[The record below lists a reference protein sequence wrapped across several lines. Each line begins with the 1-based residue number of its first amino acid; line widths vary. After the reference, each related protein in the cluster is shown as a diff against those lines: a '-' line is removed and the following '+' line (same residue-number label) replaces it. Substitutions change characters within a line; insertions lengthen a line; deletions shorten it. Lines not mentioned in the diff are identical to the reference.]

1 MIFSEMYGAY
11 YQTVAKILEAA
22 VNGNLSEKDLRE
34 ITDEHAFSESVL
46 TIVPALKEARW
57 QLLGH
62 DLKTPIRHAP
72 TMPLA
77 TIQKRWLKAVSLD
90 PRVALFG
97 VEFQGLDDVD
107 PLFTPEDY
115 VVFDRYGDGDD
126 YSDETYIRNF
136 RVILSAIRDKT
147 PLGIRILNRYGKSM
161 FMKVLP
167 DHLEYSEKD
176 DKFRLISTGCRYAGT
191 INLSKI
197 ISCNPYPGEQLNS
210 GKSRIGKTCS
220 LTLELI
226 DRRNAMERLFLHF
239 AHFEKR
245 AERIAE
251 DRYRVVL
258 RYDQTDETE
267 ILIRVLSFGPFVKV
281 TEPERFIELVRS
293 RLQKQM
299 ELYPL

>member
-11 YQTVAKILEAA
+11 YQTVAKILASA
-22 VNGNLSEKDLRE
+22 VSGHLSEKELRE
-34 ITDEHAFSESVL
+34 IAGEYAFSESEL
-46 TIVPALKEARW
+46 TIVPALKAARW
-57 QLLGH
+57 QLLGK
-62 DLKTPIRHAP
+62 DLKTPIRHVP
-72 TMPLA
+72 TMPLT
-77 TIQKRWLKAVSLD
+77 TIQKRWLKAISLD
-90 PRVALFG
+90 PRVARFG
-97 VEFQGLDDVD
+97 VELTGLDDVD

-115 VVFDRYGDGDD
+115 VVFDRYEDGDD
-126 YSDETYIRNF
+126 YSDETYIRHF
-136 RVILSAIRDKT
+136 RAILYAIREKT
-147 PLGIRILNRYGKSM
+147 PLGIRILNRHGKTM

>member
-11 YQTVAKILEAA
+11 YQTVAKILVAA
-22 VNGNLSEKDLRE
+22 VNGNLSEKEIRE
-34 ITDEHAFSESVL
+34 LSGAHAFSESVL
-46 TIVPALKEARW
+46 TIVPALKQARW
-57 QLLGH
+57 QLLGD
-62 DLKTPIRHAP
+62 DLKTPIRHVP
-72 TMPLA
+72 TMPLT
-77 TIQKRWLKAVSLD
+77 TIQKRWLKAISLD
-90 PRVALFG
+90 PRVSLFG
-97 VEFQGLDDVD
+97 AEFPGLDDVD

-115 VVFDRYGDGDD
+115 VVFDRYEDGDD
-126 YSDETYIRNF
+126 YSDEAYIRNF
-136 RVILSAIRDKT
+136 RIILCAIRDKT
-147 PLGIRILNRYGKSM
+147 PLGIRILNRHGKSM

-167 DHLEYSEKD
+167 DHLGYSEKD

-191 INLSKI
+191 INLSRI
-197 ISCNPYPGEQLNS
+197 ISCNPCPGEQLRPERIETRNS
-210 GKSRIGKTCS
+210 CS

-258 RYDQTDETE
+258 QYDQTDETE

-281 TEPERFIELVRS
+281 IEPESFIELIRC
-293 RLQKQM
+293 RIQKQM
-299 ELYPL
+299 ELHPL

>member
-11 YQTVAKILEAA
+11 YQTVAKILESA
-22 VNGNLSEKDLRE
+22 VSGHLSEKGLRE

-46 TIVPALKEARW
+46 TIVPALKDARW
-57 QLLGH
+57 QLLRK
-62 DLKTPIRHAP
+62 DMKTTIRRVP
-72 TMPLA
+72 TMPLT
-77 TIQKRWLKAVSLD
+77 TIQKRWLKAISLD

-97 VEFQGLDDVD
+97 AEFPGLDDVD

-115 VVFDRYGDGDD
+115 VVFDRFGDGDD
-126 YSDETYIRNF
+126 YSDKTYICNF
-136 RVILSAIRDKT
+136 RTILGAIREKI

-197 ISCNPYPGEQLNS
+197 ISCNPCPGEQINPER
-210 GKSRIGKTCS
+210 SRIRKTCS

-258 RYDQTDETE
+258 RYDQADETE
-267 ILIRVLSFGPFVKV
+267 ILIRVFSFGPFVRV
-281 TEPERFIELVRS
+281 IEPGSFIELIRC
-293 RLQKQM
+293 RLQKQLD
-299 ELYPL
+299 LYPL

>member
-22 VNGNLSEKDLRE
+22 VSGDLTEKDLRE
-34 ITDEHAFSESVL
+34 IAGEHAFSESAL
-46 TIVPALKEARW
+46 TIVPALKDARW
-57 QLLGH
+57 QLLGKK
-62 DLKTPIRHAP
+62 LETPICHVP
-72 TMPLA
+72 TMPLS
-77 TIQKRWLKAVSLD
+77 TIQKRWLKAISLD

-97 VEFQGLDDVD
+97 VEFPGLDDVD
-107 PLFTPEDY
+107 PLFTPDDY
-115 VVFDRYGDGDD
+115 VVFDRYEDGDD
-126 YSDETYIRNF
+126 YRNETYIHNF
-136 RVILSAIRDKT
+136 CAILSAIREKT
-147 PLGIRILNRYGKSM
+147 PLSVRILNRNEKPIL
-161 FMKVLP
+161 MKVLP

-176 DKFRLISTGCRYAGT
+176 DKFRLISTGCRYSGT

-197 ISCNPYPGEQLNS
+197 ISIQPCPDERLDPGR
-210 GKSRIGKTCS
+210 SRIRTSCS

-226 DRRNAMERLFLHF
+226 DKRNAMDRLFLHF
-239 AHFEKR
+239 AHFEKS

-258 RYDQTDETE
+258 HYDQADETE

-281 TEPERFIELVRS
+281 IEPESFIKLVRC
-293 RLQKQM
+293 RLRKQM